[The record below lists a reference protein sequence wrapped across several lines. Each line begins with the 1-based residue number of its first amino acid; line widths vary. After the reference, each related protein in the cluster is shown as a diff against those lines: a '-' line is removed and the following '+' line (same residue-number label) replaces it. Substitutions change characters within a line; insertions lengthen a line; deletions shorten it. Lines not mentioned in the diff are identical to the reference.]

1 MPKGKSNGSRRRTPP
16 AGRSAA
22 VAAPPEVL
30 ALVERFRA
38 NLESYRDPAY
48 KEARLRREF
57 LDPFFEALG
66 WDLQNKAG
74 HAEAYKDVVHEDAVK
89 VGGSTEAPD
98 YGFRVGGQRKF
109 FVEAKKPSVAVGT
122 DVHPAYQLRRYAW
135 SAKLPLAILTDFE
148 ELAVYDCRVRPRRT
162 DKSSTARILYMT
174 YEEYPER
181 WGEVAA
187 IFSKDAV
194 LKGSFDRFAEKGRR
208 RGTATV
214 DEAFLEEIEGWR
226 ANLARNL
233 ALRNPRLSVRDLN
246 AAVQRTIDRIIFL
259 RMCEDRGI
267 EPGGALLG
275 LVNGPLV
282 YERLVALFERA
293 DDKYNSGL
301 FHFRREPG
309 RADPD
314 ELTPRLRVD
323 DGVLADILRSLY
335 YPESPYEFSVLGAD
349 ILGQV
354 YEQFLGKVIRLTA
367 GHQAKVEEKPEVKKA
382 GGVYYTPTYI
392 VRYIVEETV
401 GRLLP
406 DIPLLPLPSV
416 GEGGGEGGC
425 EEKGTGVFCRNGP
438 LGASHKILPSPFPAS
453 GPANARERGEVS
465 RLRIL
470 DPACGSGSF
479 LIGAFERL
487 LDWHRDWYVADG
499 TEKHPKEVYE
509 GAGGQWRLTVRE
521 KRRILLN
528 NIFGVDIDGQ
538 AVEVTKLSLLLKV
551 LEGENQDTLE
561 RQMRLF
567 HEERALP
574 DLATNIKCGNSLI
587 GPDFFDPSTRLG
599 VALSLS
605 PLDHAR
611 GDPECVEG
619 SKGDGRQMNLFD
631 EDEVHRVNAFD
642 WEREFPAI
650 LGPKVTKKRRGF
662 DAVIGNPPYIRMEGF
677 KQLKDYLKSRYT
689 CHDERSDLYAY
700 FAERAHRLLAPHGRF
715 GMILSNKFL
724 RANYGRR
731 LRAFLVLDA
740 AVERIVDLAGLPVFP
755 GATVRTLVLLSAR
768 DGGRKGC
775 VCYTPPLAPED
786 FAAVAGG
793 TVALKEAAGR
803 GAFSV
808 EASALGAGSWHFA
821 PPAASDLMRKLKEG
835 SQPLVD
841 YCGGK
846 VCMGIK
852 SGLGEA
858 FVVDEV
864 GKARILKAN
873 PKAREIIKQF
883 LNGRDVRRYAVHSP
897 GEYLLYTYHGVPI
910 DCYPAVKAHLEPFR
924 ARLKAR
930 ATRQQ
935 WYELQQP
942 QYAYAELLDGPKI
955 VFPDIAK
962 RPRFALDE
970 EGHYGAN
977 TVYFIPGRDLY
988 LLGLLNSRLAHFYF
1002 KATCAGLEGKTE
1014 TYLRFFGQYLEG
1026 FPVRAIGGNADE
1038 AKDLRDR
1045 MIQRV
1050 ERMLDLKGRLA
1061 KARSVEAR
1069 GRIQRLIDRTD
1080 REIDALVYKLYGLT
1094 EEDIGIVE
1102 EGTG

>member
-1 MPKGKSNGSRRRTPP
+1 MKKSKSNGSRGRTPP

-30 ALVERFRA
+30 ALVERFRE
-38 NLESYRDPAY
+38 NLDSYRDPAY

-98 YGFRVGGQRKF
+98 YGFRIGGQRKF
-109 FVEAKKPSVAVGT
+109 FVEAKKPSVSVGT

-148 ELAVYDCRVRPRRT
+148 ELAVYDCRVRPRRS

-174 YEEYPER
+174 YEEYPAR
-181 WGEVAA
+181 WGEIAA
-187 IFSKDAV
+187 IFSKEAV

-214 DEAFLEEIEGWR
+214 DEAFLEEIEKWR
-226 ANLARNL
+226 ERLARNL

-267 EPGGALLG
+267 EPGGALLA
-275 LVNGPLV
+275 LVNGALV

-309 RADPD
+309 RDAPD

-323 DGVLADILRSLY
+323 DGVLADIIRSLY

-367 GHQAKVEEKPEVKKA
+367 GHHAKVEEKPEVKKA

-406 DIPLLPLPSV
+406 DIPSPLT
-416 GEGGGEGGC
+416 GEGGRRPVEGESITPHPALSR
-425 EEKGTGVFCRNGP
+425 KG
-438 LGASHKILPSPFPAS
+438 
-453 GPANARERGEVS
+453 RGEVA

-479 LIGAFERL
+479 LIGAYQRL

-499 TEKHPKEVYE
+499 PEKHPKEVYE

-528 NIFGVDIDGQ
+528 NIYGVDIDGQ

-574 DLATNIKCGNSLI
+574 DLATNIKCGNSLV
-587 GPDFFDPSTRLG
+587 GPDFFD
-599 VALSLS
+599 
-605 PLDHAR
+605 
-611 GDPECVEG
+611 
-619 SKGDGRQMNLFD
+619 GRQMSLFG
-631 EDEVHRVNAFD
+631 EDEIDRVNAFE
-642 WEREFPAI
+642 WETQFPDI
-650 LGPKVTKKRRGF
+650 LGPKVPKKRRGF
-662 DAVIGNPPYIRMEGF
+662 DAVIGNPPYSSKQSIENQKITRFFSCVEF
-677 KQLKDYLKSRYT
+677 KCDPYAFFVEQGLRKLRKDGRLGYIIPVTWMTNFYYAKLRRHMIKSQSLAKVVLVDGRVFKGANVDTSLLFLAKQSVKEQRFQWLRAKPDGLNGTTVWRGYEPIEAE
-689 CHDERSDLYAY
+689 ERFDITPEADPHWIKIKGKIDKVSV
-700 FAERAHRLLAPHGRF
+700 RLDTLGKISL
-715 GMILSNKFL
+715 GMILRSNTEFISDTQDARHPDPIYFGDDISRYGFL
-724 RANYGRR
+724 RPTRFFNAKK
-731 LRAFLVLDA
+731 
-740 AVERIVDLAGLPVFP
+740 AVVVGGTKNPAVHKASPKILIQAIRNLSLKRRIV
-755 GATVRTLVLLSAR
+755 TTLEEHGFHLV
-768 DGGRKGC
+768 
-775 VCYTPPLAPED
+775 
-786 FAAVAGG
+786 G
-793 TVALKEAAGR
+793 TVNAFTQQDKSSDLRYILGVLNSTLLNTYFSKRFTTISLK
-803 GAFSV
+803 
-808 EASALGAGSWHFA
+808 
-821 PPAASDLMRKLKEG
+821 AASLGVLPIRRIDLSKPKDKAAHDRMVA
-835 SQPLVD
+835 LVD
-841 YCGGK
+841 
-846 VCMGIK
+846 
-852 SGLGEA
+852 
-858 FVVDEV
+858 
-864 GKARILKAN
+864 
-873 PKAREIIKQF
+873 
-883 LNGRDVRRYAVHSP
+883 
-897 GEYLLYTYHGVPI
+897 
-910 DCYPAVKAHLEPFR
+910 
-924 ARLKAR
+924 
-930 ATRQQ
+930 
-935 WYELQQP
+935 
-942 QYAYAELLDGPKI
+942 
-955 VFPDIAK
+955 
-962 RPRFALDE
+962 
-970 EGHYGAN
+970 
-977 TVYFIPGRDLY
+977 
-988 LLGLLNSRLAHFYF
+988 
-1002 KATCAGLEGKTE
+1002 
-1014 TYLRFFGQYLEG
+1014 
-1026 FPVRAIGGNADE
+1026 
-1038 AKDLRDR
+1038 
-1045 MIQRV
+1045 
-1050 ERMLDLKGRLA
+1050 RMLDLNKRLV
-1061 KARSVEAR
+1061 KARSEEAR
-1069 GRIQRLIDRTD
+1069 GRLQRLIDRTD
-1080 REIDALVYKLYGLT
+1080 REIDALVYELYGLT
-1094 EEDIGIVE
+1094 EEEIGIVE
-1102 EGTG
+1102 GKVI

>member
-30 ALVERFRA
+30 SLVERFRE

-74 HAEAYKDVVHEDAVK
+74 HAEAYKDVVHEDALK

-174 YEEYPER
+174 FEEYAER

-187 IFSKDAV
+187 IFSKEAV

-214 DEAFLEEIEGWR
+214 DEAFLEEIEKWR
-226 ANLARNL
+226 ERLARSL

-267 EPGGALLG
+267 EPGGALLA
-275 LVNGPLV
+275 LVNGAKI

-309 RADPD
+309 RDAPD

-323 DGVLADILRSLY
+323 DGVLADIIRSLY

-367 GHQAKVEEKPEVKKA
+367 GHHAKVEEKPEVKKA

-406 DIPLLPLPSV
+406 AIPSPPLPSV
-416 GEGGGEGGC
+416 GEGGGEGG
-425 EEKGTGVFCRNGP
+425 GNSP
-438 LGASHKILPSPFPAS
+438 SPLPSPIKGEGENGERPAS
-453 GPANARERGEVS
+453 GPANARERGKVA

-499 TEKHPKEVYE
+499 PEKHPKEVYE

-551 LEGENQDTLE
+551 LEGENQDSLQ

-574 DLATNIKCGNSLI
+574 DLESNIKCGNSLI
-587 GPDFFDPSTRLG
+587 GPDFFD
-599 VALSLS
+599 
-605 PLDHAR
+605 
-611 GDPECVEG
+611 
-619 SKGDGRQMNLFD
+619 GRQMDLF
-631 EDEVHRVNAFD
+631 EEEEVERVNAFD
-642 WEREFPAI
+642 WEREFPQI
-650 LGPKVTKKRRGF
+650 LSPKVPKKRRGF
-662 DAVIGNPPYIRMEGF
+662 DAVIGNPPYGYGF
-677 KQLKDYLKSRYT
+677 KENDREYL
-689 CHDERSDLYAY
+689 ERCYVTFVWRGESYMA
-700 FAERAHRLLAPHGRF
+700 FVERAHTLLAQGGLF
-715 GMILSNKFL
+715 GYIIPDTYLNLGFTAALRQFL
-724 RANYGRR
+724 
-731 LRAFLVLDA
+731 
-740 AVERIVDLAGLPVFP
+740 
-755 GATVRTLVLLSAR
+755 
-768 DGGRKGC
+768 
-775 VCYTPPLAPED
+775 
-786 FAAVAGG
+786 
-793 TVALKEAAGR
+793 LK
-803 GAFSV
+803 SV
-808 EASALGAGSWHFA
+808 EMRQIVVLPANVFA
-821 PPAASDLMRKLKEG
+821 EAVVDTTLLFTQKLNPQPKLKVEIVIY
-835 SQPLVD
+835 QRKTTVD
-841 YCGGK
+841 
-846 VCMGIK
+846 
-852 SGLGEA
+852 GLGE
-858 FVVDEV
+858 
-864 GKARILKAN
+864 
-873 PKAREIIKQF
+873 PIKQF
-883 LNGRDVRRYAVHSP
+883 RASAEDWTAAGTFLVQAQPRDIAILTKMESKRKTFGDVARISYGIKVYQVGKGNPPQSPEVRDKKPFTSATRLNRSFLPFYDGKHIGRYQLTWNENNWLKYGPWVAEPRSP
-897 GEYLLYTYHGVPI
+897 DQFEGEKILIRKIVGQTLIATYTPDTSYCNTLLYVLKRREGNDWDYRYVLGV
-910 DCYPAVKAHLEPFR
+910 
-924 ARLKAR
+924 
-930 ATRQQ
+930 
-935 WYELQQP
+935 
-942 QYAYAELLDGPKI
+942 
-955 VFPDIAK
+955 
-962 RPRFALDE
+962 
-970 EGHYGAN
+970 
-977 TVYFIPGRDLY
+977 
-988 LLGLLNSRLAHFYF
+988 LNSRLYGWYIRSKLQITAEDTFPQILIRDILALPFDDKSNARHEIE
-1002 KATCAGLEGKTE
+1002 AT
-1014 TYLRFFGQYLEG
+1014 
-1026 FPVRAIGGNADE
+1026 VDS
-1038 AKDLRDR
+1038 
-1045 MIQRV
+1045 
-1050 ERMLDLKGRLA
+1050 MLDLNKRLA

-1080 REIDALVYKLYGLT
+1080 REIDALVYELYGLT
-1094 EEDIGIVE
+1094 EEEIGIVE
-1102 EGTG
+1102 EAGE

>member
-1 MPKGKSNGSRRRTPP
+1 MMSKGKSNGSRRRTPP

-22 VAAPPEVL
+22 VAAPPEVA
-30 ALVERFRA
+30 ALVERFRE

-74 HAEAYKDVVHEDAVK
+74 HAEAYKDVVHEDALK

-174 YEEYPER
+174 FEEYAER

-187 IFSKDAV
+187 IFSKEAV

-214 DEAFLEEIEGWR
+214 DEAFLEEIEKWR
-226 ANLARNL
+226 ERLARSL

-267 EPGGALLG
+267 EPGGALLA
-275 LVNGPLV
+275 LVNGAKI

-309 RADPD
+309 RDAPD

-323 DGVLADILRSLY
+323 DGVLADIIRSLY

-367 GHQAKVEEKPEVKKA
+367 GHHAKVEEKPEVKKA

-406 DIPLLPLPSV
+406 AIPSPPLPSV
-416 GEGGGEGGC
+416 GEGGGEGG
-425 EEKGTGVFCRNGP
+425 GNSP
-438 LGASHKILPSPFPAS
+438 SPLPSPIKGEGKKEAAS
-453 GPANARERGEVS
+453 PIKGEGQKTPVPFSPREAS

-499 TEKHPKEVYE
+499 LCSRGNLSLQGGPEKHAKEIYQ
-509 GAGGQWRLTVRE
+509 GAGGEWRLTVRE

-551 LEGENQDTLE
+551 LEGENQDSLE

-574 DLATNIKCGNSLI
+574 DLASNIKCGNSLI
-587 GPDFFDPSTRLG
+587 GPDFFD
-599 VALSLS
+599 
-605 PLDHAR
+605 
-611 GDPECVEG
+611 
-619 SKGDGRQMNLFD
+619 GRQMDLF
-631 EDEVHRVNAFD
+631 EEGEVERVNAFD

-650 LGPKVTKKRRGF
+650 LGPKVPKRRRGF
-662 DAVIGNPPYIRMEGF
+662 DAVIGNPPYSSKQSIENQKITRFFSCVEF
-677 KQLKDYLKSRYT
+677 KCDPYAFFVEQGLRKLRKDGRLGYIIPVTWMTNFYYAKLRRHMIKSQSLAKVVLVDGRVFKGANVDTSLLFLAKQSVKEQRFQWLRAKPDGLNGTTVWRGYEPIEAE
-689 CHDERSDLYAY
+689 ERFDITPEADPHWIKIKGKIDKVSV
-700 FAERAHRLLAPHGRF
+700 RLDTLGKISL
-715 GMILSNKFL
+715 GMILRSNTEFISDTQDARHPDPIYFGDDISRYGFL
-724 RANYGRR
+724 RPTRFFNAKK
-731 LRAFLVLDA
+731 
-740 AVERIVDLAGLPVFP
+740 AVVVGGTKNPAVHKASPKILIQAIRNLSLKRRIV
-755 GATVRTLVLLSAR
+755 TTLEEHGFHLV
-768 DGGRKGC
+768 
-775 VCYTPPLAPED
+775 
-786 FAAVAGG
+786 G
-793 TVALKEAAGR
+793 TVNAFTQQDKSSDLRYILGVLNSTLLNTYFSKRFTTISLK
-803 GAFSV
+803 
-808 EASALGAGSWHFA
+808 
-821 PPAASDLMRKLKEG
+821 AASLGVLPIRRIDLSKPKDKAAHDRM
-835 SQPLVD
+835 V
-841 YCGGK
+841 
-846 VCMGIK
+846 
-852 SGLGEA
+852 A
-858 FVVDEV
+858 FVD
-864 GKARILKAN
+864 
-873 PKAREIIKQF
+873 
-883 LNGRDVRRYAVHSP
+883 
-897 GEYLLYTYHGVPI
+897 
-910 DCYPAVKAHLEPFR
+910 
-924 ARLKAR
+924 
-930 ATRQQ
+930 
-935 WYELQQP
+935 
-942 QYAYAELLDGPKI
+942 
-955 VFPDIAK
+955 
-962 RPRFALDE
+962 
-970 EGHYGAN
+970 
-977 TVYFIPGRDLY
+977 
-988 LLGLLNSRLAHFYF
+988 
-1002 KATCAGLEGKTE
+1002 
-1014 TYLRFFGQYLEG
+1014 
-1026 FPVRAIGGNADE
+1026 
-1038 AKDLRDR
+1038 
-1045 MIQRV
+1045 
-1050 ERMLDLKGRLA
+1050 RMLDLNKRLV

-1069 GRIQRLIDRTD
+1069 GRLQRLIDRTD
-1080 REIDALVYKLYGLT
+1080 REIDGLVYELYGLT
-1094 EEDIGIVE
+1094 EEEIEIVE
-1102 EGTG
+1102 EGTR

>member
-1 MPKGKSNGSRRRTPP
+1 MGKGKSNGSRSRTP
-16 AGRSAA
+16 A

-30 ALVERFRA
+30 ALVERFRE
-38 NLESYRDPAY
+38 NLDSYRDPAY

-74 HAEAYKDVVHEDAVK
+74 HAEAYKDVVHEDALK

-148 ELAVYDCRVRPRRT
+148 ELAVYDCRVRPRRS

-174 YEEYPER
+174 FEEYPER
-181 WGEVAA
+181 WGEIAA

-214 DEAFLEEIEGWR
+214 DEAFLEEIEKWR
-226 ANLARNL
+226 ERLARSL
-233 ALRNPRLSVRDLN
+233 ALRNARLSVRDLN
-246 AAVQRTIDRIIFL
+246 EAVQRTIDRIIFL

-267 EPGGALLG
+267 EPGGALLA
-275 LVNGPLV
+275 LVNGAKI
-282 YERLVALFERA
+282 YERLIALFERA

-309 RADPD
+309 RDAPD

-323 DGVLADILRSLY
+323 DGVLADIIRGLY

-367 GHQAKVEEKPEVKKA
+367 GHHAKVEEKPEVKKA

-401 GRLLP
+401 GRLLAGKTP
-406 DIPLLPLPSV
+406 
-416 GEGGGEGGC
+416 
-425 EEKGTGVFCRNGP
+425 
-438 LGASHKILPSPFPAS
+438 
-453 GPANARERGEVS
+453 REAS

-499 TEKHPKEVYE
+499 PCSRGNLSLQGGPEKHTKEVYQ
-509 GAGGQWRLTVRE
+509 GAGGQWRLTIRE

-551 LEGENQDTLE
+551 LEGENQDSLQ

-587 GPDFFDPSTRLG
+587 GPDFFD
-599 VALSLS
+599 
-605 PLDHAR
+605 
-611 GDPECVEG
+611 
-619 SKGDGRQMNLFD
+619 GRQMDLFD

-642 WEREFPAI
+642 WAAEFPQI
-650 LGPKVTKKRRGF
+650 LGPKVPKRRRGY
-662 DAVIGNPPYIRMEGF
+662 DAVIGNPPYIRMEAF
-677 KQLKDYLKSRYT
+677 KELKDYLKSKYA

-700 FAERAHRLLAPHGRF
+700 FVERAHRLLAPRGRF

-731 LRAFLVLDA
+731 LRAFLALDA
-740 AVERIVDLAGLPVFP
+740 AVEGIVDLAGLPVFP
-755 GATVRTLVLLSAR
+755 GATVRTLVLVSGR
-768 DGGRKGC
+768 DGDRKGS
-775 VCYTPPLAPED
+775 VCYTPPLALED

-793 TVALKEAAGR
+793 TVTLKEAAAR
-803 GAFSV
+803 GAFTV
-808 EASALGAGSWHFA
+808 EASSLGAGSWHFA
-821 PPAASDLMRKLKEG
+821 PPAASDLMRKLKKG
-835 SQPLVD
+835 SQPLVE

-846 VCMGIK
+846 ICMGIK

-858 FVVDEV
+858 FVVDEAR
-864 GKARILKAN
+864 KNRILKAN
-873 PKAREIIKQF
+873 PKAREIIKPF

-897 GEYLLYTYHGVPI
+897 GQYLLYTYHGVLI
-910 DCYPAVKAHLEPFR
+910 DRYPAVKAHLEPFR
-924 ARLKAR
+924 QRLKAR
-930 ATRQQ
+930 ATRQE

-942 QYAYAELLDGPKI
+942 QYAYAELLEGPKI

-1026 FPVRAIGGNADE
+1026 FPVRVIAGGDTHGANRRKE
-1038 AKDLRDR
+1038 L
-1045 MIQRV
+1045 V
-1050 ERMLDLKGRLA
+1050 EKVQRMLDLHKRLA
-1061 KARSVEAR
+1061 KARSVEER

-1080 REIDALVYKLYGLT
+1080 QEIDGLVYELYGLT
-1094 EEDIGIVE
+1094 EEEIGIVE
-1102 EGTG
+1102 EGM